1 VRNLHLLVV
10 SYLAIGIA
18 GLSAQAPATGQ
29 VRTPATRGAAR
40 TSGAPTLL
48 PGTRP
53 NVLTTIQGNALSSTN
68 GALPDYLVR
77 LRDARIGRI
86 VDILTTDKS
95 GLFTF
100 RGVDPGTYIVEAV
113 GNDSSVLATS
123 QVLSVNAGEV
133 ISTIVKLPFRVP
145 VFAGLLGQTTQTAA
159 AQSVVAAAASTG
171 VLTTRPLATCVTG
184 PCQ

>member
-1 VRNLHLLVV
+1 MRTLHLLVV

-18 GLSAQAPATGQ
+18 GLSAQTPASGQ
-29 VRTPATRGAAR
+29 VRTPATRVTAR
-40 TSGAPTLL
+40 TSGSPLL

-68 GALPDYLVR
+68 GALSDHLVR

-100 RGVDPGTYIVEAV
+100 RGVDPGTYIIEAV
-113 GNDSSVLATS
+113 GNDSSVLAAS

-159 AQSVVAAAASTG
+159 TQSVVAAAASTG